1 MKVVANYL
9 LEPLQDM
16 LNVLAQEEAKKAPEV
31 VLTSP
36 PAAPK
41 PITYLGDV
49 GSSTVDLVGE
59 PAFKS
64 IMLGK
69 QPSS

>member
-36 PAAPK
+36 PPAK

-59 PAFKS
+59 PAFKN

-69 QPSS
+69 QPS